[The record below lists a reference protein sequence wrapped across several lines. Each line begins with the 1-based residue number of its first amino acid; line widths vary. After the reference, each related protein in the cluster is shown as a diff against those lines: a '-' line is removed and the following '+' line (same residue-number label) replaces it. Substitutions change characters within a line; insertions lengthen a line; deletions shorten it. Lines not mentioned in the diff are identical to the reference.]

1 MSIAFFIWMNYLLLF
16 LKLENLRSMNKK
28 IQFQEEVSC
37 IMDNLDEVI
46 MTKSDQGLRF
56 CNKNGFN
63 ILKNIECA
71 MKQEMLKNQS
81 IDE

>member
-71 MKQEMLKNQS
+71 MKQEMLKNKS

>member
-71 MKQEMLKNQS
+71 MKQEMLNNQS